1 MLIKPLFQF
10 IQSPAP
16 SGIFQAVEGRVSVF
30 DLIQMGC
37 DRLADVETLR
47 PACQL
52 GKFSESVFKGGGN
65 ADGEH
70 REHLV
75 YVVIQSIQRLDLP
88 VNVSSRDCRDHWL
101 CRYPFTLELMAEE
114 KELRYDPAAI
124 EQKWQ
129 QRWAADPMLYAAEP
143 ASGSKPKYFVLEML
157 PYPSGQL
164 HMGHVRN
171 YAIGDALAR
180 QMWMR
185 GYNVLHPM
193 GWDAFGLP
201 AENAALKNNTPPR
214 EWTLANIAA
223 MKRQMLRL
231 GLGYDWATEVT
242 TCLPDYYRWNQW
254 FFLRM
259 YEKGL
264 VYRKKSKVNWCPEC
278 ATVLANEQVIDGC
291 CWRHEDTK
299 VEQRDLEQ
307 WFLRTTNYAQE
318 LLDGLDKL
326 DGWPEKVRT
335 MQRNWIGR
343 SEGTEVDFF
352 LASDDIVAGS
362 TDSPVVFSPKP
373 DTVRIRVFT
382 TRVDTIF
389 GATSVQLAPEHPL
402 VTFFASADTAL
413 KAQVGMLLNE
423 QKKAREAANIGEIE
437 KHGIPT
443 GKFAVNPYNG
453 QRVPIWVANY
463 VLMEYG
469 TGAIMSVPAH
479 DERDFEFA
487 QKYGIDIR
495 RVIAPAGREGGQTEL
510 PFVSEDGVLVNS
522 GEYNGLTCAQAQGQL
537 QAAAA
542 RSAFGE
548 AKVIFRLKD
557 WGISRQRYWGTPI
570 PMIHCERDGLVPVP
584 DDQLPVI
591 LPEKIEITQQG
602 GSPLSRVPEFVN
614 VTCPK
619 CGGPAKRET
628 DTMDTFVD
636 SSWYFYR
643 YTDAHNAKAPFDPAV
658 VRYWFPI
665 DQYIGGVEHAILHL
679 IYSRFWTKVMR
690 DLGIVA
696 NDEPATRLFT
706 QGMVI
711 KDGAKMSK
719 SKGNVV
725 SPDDM
730 VARYG
735 ADATRMYALFA
746 APPDRDLDWQED
758 GVAGV
763 SRFLA
768 RVWRIVDRHAAIIGR
783 EPGASHP
790 FREESGK
797 DGAPQSSENGP
808 GQRLL
813 RKMHQTIARITL
825 DFEGRWHFNT
835 CVAAIMEYVNELQA
849 ADAELSAGAVPAPV
863 LHELLRTLVLL
874 LAPFAPFLAA
884 ELWEELGERGN
895 VLRAPWPKSDPELA
909 KEDEIEIPVQ
919 INGKLATL
927 VRVAAETDAKTMEAA
942 ALADPKVAARI
953 AGRNVVKVI
962 VVPGRAVNLVV
973 K

>member
-1 MLIKPLFQF
+1 
-10 IQSPAP
+10 
-16 SGIFQAVEGRVSVF
+16 
-30 DLIQMGC
+30 
-37 DRLADVETLR
+37 
-47 PACQL
+47 
-52 GKFSESVFKGGGN
+52 
-65 ADGEH
+65 
-70 REHLV
+70 
-75 YVVIQSIQRLDLP
+75 
-88 VNVSSRDCRDHWL
+88 
-101 CRYPFTLELMAEE
+101 MAEE

-124 EQKWQ
+124 EPKWQ
-129 QRWAADPMLYAAEP
+129 QRWAADPALYAAES
-143 ASGSKPKYFVLEML
+143 ASSGKPKYYVIEML
-157 PYPSGQL
+157 PYPSGKL

-171 YAIGDALAR
+171 YSIGDALAR
-180 QMWMR
+180 HMWMR

-214 EWTLANIAA
+214 EWTLSNIAA
-223 MKRQMLRL
+223 MRQQMQRI
-231 GLGYDWATEVT
+231 GFAYDWATEVT

-264 VYRKKSKVNWCPEC
+264 AYRKKSKVNWCPEC
-278 ATVLANEQVIDGC
+278 ATVLANEQVIGGR
-291 CWRHEDTK
+291 CWRHEDTL

-307 WFLRTTNYAQE
+307 WFFRITAYAQE

-326 DGWPEKVRT
+326 EGWPEKVRT

-343 SEGTEVDFF
+343 SEGTDVDF
-352 LASDDIVAGS
+352 AVENRSE
-362 TDSPVVFSPKP
+362 K
-373 DTVRIRVFT
+373 IRVFT

-402 VTFFASADTAL
+402 VTALAAADAGL
-413 KAQVGMLLNE
+413 KTQVAELIDE
-423 QKKAREAANIGEIE
+423 QKKAREAGDIGTIE

-443 GKFAVNPYNG
+443 GQFAINPYNG
-453 QRVPIWVANY
+453 EPVPIWVANY
-463 VLMEYG
+463 VLMDYG
-469 TGAIMSVPAH
+469 TGAIMSVPGH

-487 QKYGIDIR
+487 KKYAIPIR
-495 RVIAPAGREGGQTEL
+495 RVIAPADPNAEEPEL
-510 PFVSEDGVLVNS
+510 PFTPEDGVLVNS
-522 GEYNGLTCAQAQGQL
+522 GEYNGLSCGQAQKLL
-537 QAAAA
+537 QEVAA
-542 RSAFGE
+542 RKGFGE
-548 AKVIFRLKD
+548 ATATFRIKD
-557 WGISRQRYWGTPI
+557 WGVSRQRYWGTPI
-570 PMIHCERDGLVPVP
+570 PMIYCERDGLVPVP
-584 DDQLPVI
+584 DDQLPVL

-614 VTCPK
+614 VKCPK
-619 CGGPAKRET
+619 CGHAAKRET

-643 YTDAHNAKAPFDPAV
+643 YTDAKNDSAPFGSPIAQ
-658 VRYWFPI
+658 YWFPI

-690 DLGIVA
+690 DLGMIK
-696 NDEPATRLFT
+696 NDEPAQRLFT

-719 SKGNVV
+719 SKGNVI

-768 RVWRIVDRHAAIIGR
+768 RVWRLVDKHSSPPVGVF
-783 EPGASHP
+783 EGNSGTPG
-790 FREESGK
+790 SGIALK
-797 DGAPQSSENGP
+797 L
-808 GQRLL
+808 QRKL
-813 RKMHQTIARITL
+813 HQTIAKITQ

-835 CVAAIMEYVNELQA
+835 CVAAIMELVNEMQA
-849 ADAELSAGAVPAPV
+849 ADAQLASGEVPAPV
-863 LHELLRTLVLL
+863 VRELLRNLVLL
-874 LAPFAPFLAA
+874 LAPFAPYLSA
-884 ELWEELGERGN
+884 ELWEMLGETGS
-895 VLRAPWPKSDPELA
+895 VLRAPWPESDPILA
-909 KEDEIEIPVQ
+909 KEDQIEIPVQ
-919 INGKLATL
+919 INGKLVL
-927 VRVAAETDAKTMEAA
+927 VVQVPADADAKAIETA
-942 ALADPKVAARI
+942 ALADEKMKARI
-953 AGRNVVKVI
+953 AGKTLVKVI